1 MEAPVSTG
9 AFLLAMAVGTGGGR
23 QPCFLQIV
31 PELMYFIIGSCCRRC
46 RTRRSLA
53 RRNSMSL
60 DTDVIVD
67 RRRLRR
73 KLTFWRVVAT
83 MIAIAAIVGLG
94 VLVTPAGRGTLTSSG
109 TIARVT
115 IEGLI
120 RSDQNR
126 VESLERLANSNVA
139 AVIVHINSP
148 GGTTAG
154 SEQLYDSLVRL
165 KAKKPLVVV
174 VEGLAASGGYI
185 TAIAADHIIAQQTS
199 LVGSI
204 GVLFQFPNFTDL
216 LKTVGVQ
223 VEEVKSSPLKAAPNG
238 YEPTSPEAR
247 AALDSLVKDSYAWFR
262 GLVKER
268 RGMSDDQLEK
278 VADGRV
284 FTGHQAVDLK
294 LIDELGDERTAVK
307 WLVAQKGVKS
317 DLPVR
322 DYKLQPRFGDLTFL
336 RTAASITLEA
346 LGFSNIA
353 HQLEQVGAVQ
363 AVDRLGLD
371 GMLALWQ
378 PAASN

>member
-1 MEAPVSTG
+1 
-9 AFLLAMAVGTGGGR
+9 
-23 QPCFLQIV
+23 
-31 PELMYFIIGSCCRRC
+31 
-46 RTRRSLA
+46 
-53 RRNSMSL
+53 MSL
-60 DTDVIVD
+60 DSDVIVD
-67 RRRLRR
+67 RRRIRR
-73 KLTFWRVVAT
+73 KLTFWRVAAAL
-83 MIAIAAIVGLG
+83 IAIAAIAGVGIM
-94 VLVTPAGRGTLTSSG
+94 VTPGTRGSLAASG
-109 TIARVT
+109 SIARVN

-120 RSDQNR
+120 RSDQDR
-126 VESLERLANSNVA
+126 VEALERLADSNA
-139 AVIVHINSP
+139 PAVIVHINSP

-154 SEQLYDSLVRL
+154 SEQLYDALTRL

-216 LKTVGVQ
+216 LKTVGVK

-238 YEPTSPEAR
+238 FEPTSPEAR
-247 AALDSLVKDSYAWFR
+247 AALDALVKDSYAWFR

-268 RGMSDDQLEK
+268 RGMDDQLLDK

-294 LIDELGDERTAVK
+294 LIDQLGDERTAVA
-307 WLVAQKGVKS
+307 WLVAQKGVKA

-322 DYKLQPRFGDLTFL
+322 DYKLAPRFGDLTFL
-336 RTAASITLEA
+336 RAAASITLDA
-346 LGFSNIA
+346 LGFGGVA
-353 HQLEQVGAVQ
+353 RQLEQAG
-363 AVDRLGLD
+363 VDRLGLD

-378 PAASN
+378 PAGSN

>member
-1 MEAPVSTG
+1 
-9 AFLLAMAVGTGGGR
+9 
-23 QPCFLQIV
+23 
-31 PELMYFIIGSCCRRC
+31 
-46 RTRRSLA
+46 
-53 RRNSMSL
+53 MSL
-60 DTDVIVD
+60 DSDVIVD
-67 RRRLRR
+67 RRRMRR
-73 KLTFWRVVAT
+73 KLTFWRVAAVL
-83 MIAIAAIVGLG
+83 IAIAAIAVVGA
-94 VLVTPAGRGTLTSSG
+94 LVSPGSRGTFTSSG
-109 TIARVT
+109 SIARVN

-120 RSDQNR
+120 RSDRDR
-126 VESLERLANSNVA
+126 VEALERLEKSRAA

-204 GVLFQFPNFTDL
+204 GVLFQFPNFSEV
-216 LKTVGVQ
+216 LKTVGVK

-238 YEPTSPEAR
+238 YEPTSSEAR
-247 AALDSLVKDSYAWFR
+247 DALDSLVKDSYAWFK

-268 RGMSDDQLEK
+268 RGMDDAQLAK

-294 LIDELGDERTAVK
+294 LIDQLGDEKTAIA
-307 WLVAQKGVKS
+307 WLVEQKGVKK

-322 DYKLQPRFGDLTFL
+322 DYKLEPRFGDLTFL
-336 RTAASITLEA
+336 RTAASITLDA
-346 LGFSNIA
+346 LGLGGIA
-353 HQLEQVGAVQ
+353 RQIGSAGI
-363 AVDRLGLD
+363 DRLGLD

-378 PAASN
+378 PAATN